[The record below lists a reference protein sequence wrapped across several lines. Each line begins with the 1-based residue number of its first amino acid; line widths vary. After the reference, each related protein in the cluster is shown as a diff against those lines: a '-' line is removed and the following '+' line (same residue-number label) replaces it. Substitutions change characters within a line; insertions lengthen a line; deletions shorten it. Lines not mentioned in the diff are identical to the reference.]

1 MLIGK
6 ESKFQKWAINYFA
19 IYVRG
24 YVGFIYPCLLTLTIS
39 IILGIMISV
48 FQDGRADSEN
58 TQSC

>member
-1 MLIGK
+1 M
-6 ESKFQKWAINYFA
+6 INYFA

-48 FQDGRADSEN
+48 FKMGEQTLKTLKVAN
-58 TQSC
+58 QQ